1 MKGLLCK
8 DWAILVNS
16 YKKNFLIM
24 VVLYLGMAVCLHM
37 DYLCYALV
45 AVCGVYAS
53 STMNFDDSAH
63 WDTYARTLPVTPG
76 QVVGCK
82 YLLGLLFTLFGS
94 VCAAVG
100 IFLAGQY
107 TDVLEAAFSILL
119 IAAFS
124 LLLFAVNMPISKYLL
139 PAHVP
144 PEGLTIMRMA
154 FACVMF
160 WIVSLFTV
168 KEKVPLK
175 DLGMLFV
182 CALCGVGIN
191 QGLFIVGLNRS
202 SPVDAS
208 IIATAVPIFVLLL
221 AAVILKEPITR
232 KKSFGVFMGVSG
244 GLLLV
249 FSSTHAIDS
258 ITSLDGD
265 MMMIVSGL
273 MYAIYLVL
281 SKPLSLRYSSVT
293 MMKWMFLFT
302 TLTLVPFTFRHVL
315 DAPAFHR
322 EVWDFTELGAIFYVL
337 FGATFLPYLLIPMS
351 LKRIRPTTVSMYN
364 YVQPI
369 VASFIAVM
377 IGQDTLSWQKVLSA
391 VLVFT
396 GVYLVT
402 QSKSRED
409 MEKGKR

>member
-37 DYLCYALV
+37 NYLCYALV

-53 STMNFDDSAH
+53 STMNFDDYAH

-82 YLLGLLFTLFGS
+82 YLLGLLLTLFGS

-100 IFLAGQY
+100 IFLTGQY